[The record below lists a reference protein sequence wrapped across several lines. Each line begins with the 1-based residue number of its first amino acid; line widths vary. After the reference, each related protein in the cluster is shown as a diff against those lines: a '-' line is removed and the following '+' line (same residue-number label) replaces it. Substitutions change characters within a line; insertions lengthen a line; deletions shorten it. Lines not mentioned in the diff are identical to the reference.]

1 MRIVILILGIMLLV
15 QVALHIIIALI
26 EGPISFK
33 TAGAQ
38 LDRDSVAFTVGL
50 MALYVSRLGKEK
62 S

>member
-1 MRIVILILGIMLLV
+1 MLLV